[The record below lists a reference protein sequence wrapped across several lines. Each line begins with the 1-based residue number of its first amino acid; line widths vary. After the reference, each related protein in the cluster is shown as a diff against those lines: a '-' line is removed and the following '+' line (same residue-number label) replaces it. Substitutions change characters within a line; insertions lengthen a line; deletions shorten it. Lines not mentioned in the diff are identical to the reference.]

1 MKLTHILE
9 SSVNLNKL
17 FYAKIIMVS
26 DPTINKTE
34 IINEIRGVEGVVFI
48 KVRQNELVA
57 GKGDELNEYTLLEMK
72 FISNKDTP
80 ETTLEKIKR
89 KCFAGD
95 TNVKRILGLKK
106 LHIVKRTIK
115 QLSK

>member
-9 SSVNLNKL
+9 RSVNLNKL
-17 FYAKIIMVS
+17 FLVKIIMVS
-26 DPTINKTE
+26 DPSVNKTE
-34 IINEIRGVEGVVFI
+34 IINELRGVQGVVFI

-57 GKGDELNEYTLLEMK
+57 GKGDDLNEYTLLEMK

-80 ETTLEKIKR
+80 EATLESIK
-89 KCFAGD
+89 KKSFTGD
-95 TNVKRILGLKK
+95 EGVKKILGLKK
-106 LHIVKRTIK
+106 LYTIKRTIK